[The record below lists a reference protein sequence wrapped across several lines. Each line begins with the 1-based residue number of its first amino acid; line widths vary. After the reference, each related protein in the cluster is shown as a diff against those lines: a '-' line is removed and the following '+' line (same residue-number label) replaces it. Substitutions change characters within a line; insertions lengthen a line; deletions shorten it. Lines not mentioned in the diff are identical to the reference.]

1 MILGLSQRVAVDEKT
16 GEIRDC
22 LDQNWSQLLRNYGHF
37 IIAIPNDPQNLK
49 IFLEN
54 IKIDGIIL
62 TGGNDLASLSTGVNV
77 SIARDQSEI
86 SLLNYASDQ
95 KIPVLGVCR
104 GFQMLNTFLGGTLTR
119 VAGHVG
125 YPHEVTT
132 VNDDFVDSQSFIVNS
147 FHDYVIQEDDLAKE
161 FRPLAIAVDGSIESA
176 ISGQHNWIGI
186 MWHPE
191 RSVSSLDSIIL
202 KSLF

>member
-1 MILGLSQRVAVDEKT
+1 MILGLSQRVVVDKKT

-22 LDQNWSQLLRNYGHF
+22 LDQNWSQLLHNYSHS
-37 IIAIPNDPQNLK
+37 IISIPNDPQNLK

-62 TGGNDLASLSTGVNV
+62 TGGNDLASLSAGVNV
-77 SIARDQSEI
+77 SIERDQTETK
-86 SLLNYASDQ
+86 LLKYAFDQ

-119 VAGHVG
+119 ASDHVG
-125 YPHEVTT
+125 RPHKVTT
-132 VNDDFVDSQSFIVNS
+132 VNDNFVDSQSFTVNS
-147 FHDYVIQEDDLAKE
+147 FHNYVIQRDDLAKE
-161 FRPLAIAVDGSIESA
+161 LKPLAVAADGTIESA
-176 ISGQHNWIGI
+176 ISSQHNCIGI

>member
-1 MILGLSQRVAVDEKT
+1 MILGISQRVAVDEKT

-22 LDQNWSQLLRNYGHF
+22 LDQNWSQLIHNYGHF
-37 IIAIPNDPQNLK
+37 PIAIPNDPQNLK

-62 TGGNDLASLSTGVNV
+62 TGGNDLTSLSTGVNV
-77 SIARDQSEI
+77 SISRDQTEI
-86 SLLNYASDQ
+86 DLLSYASDH

-119 VAGHVG
+119 APGHVG

-132 VNDDFVDSQSFIVNS
+132 VNVDFVDSQSFTVNS
-147 FHDYVIQEDDLAKE
+147 FNDYVIQEDDLAKE
-161 FRPLAIAVDGSIESA
+161 FRPLAVAVDGTVESA
-176 ISGQHNWIGI
+176 ISSQHNWIGI